1 MVGKREFRLTNGLPP
16 QTGAMP
22 AEPAAPSTPSTPSAP
37 MAAPPPSPPEQGMP
51 PLPTA
56 DGATETPPTPYFNPA
71 ALSAGDYP
79 PSWYETA
86 ARPPGRYARTLWLA
100 CIFAIGAASG
110 AAALWWASDPARAQ
124 RAIASWHSEP
134 APAAAPAHP
143 DTTLNTSP
151 GELPYDGAT
160 RETSRPAATPPAPDP
175 KPQPAA
181 PETLA
186 AAPAAPIANA
196 GTSSET
202 MTAATGTSG
211 AETPAAAPSAPIA
224 NAGASSET
232 TTAAAGTSGAETLA
246 PAKVP
251 PKTKSRREQRRES
264 AVVVADSAPED
275 NEKKSNRSGER
286 SLTPMMLAQCASMS
300 DAHERQECKRE
311 VCNGK
316 WGKDGCTLPAEGAPV
331 IVDR

>member
-16 QTGAMP
+16 QTGTMP
-22 AEPAAPSTPSTPSAP
+22 AEPIAPSTPATPSPLAT
-37 MAAPPPSPPEQGMP
+37 PSPNPPAP
-51 PLPTA
+51 PLPTT

-71 ALSAGDYP
+71 AWSAGDYP

-86 ARPPGRYARTLWLA
+86 ARPAGRYARTLWLA
-100 CIFAIGAASG
+100 CIFSIGAASG
-110 AAALWWASDPARAQ
+110 AAALWWANDPARAQ

-143 DTTLNTSP
+143 DAALNTSP
-151 GELPYDGAT
+151 GELPYDGPP
-160 RETSRPAATPPAPDP
+160 REMSHPAATPPAPEP
-175 KPQPAA
+175 KPEPAA

-186 AAPAAPIANA
+186 TAPAAPIA
-196 GTSSET
+196 
-202 MTAATGTSG
+202 
-211 AETPAAAPSAPIA
+211 
-224 NAGASSET
+224 GASAISEKM
-232 TTAAAGTSGAETLA
+232 TAAAGTSGAEKLA
-246 PAKVP
+246 PAKAP
-251 PKTKSRREQRRES
+251 QKTKSRREQRRES
-264 AVVVADSAPED
+264 AVVVADTAPED

-286 SLTPMMLAQCASMS
+286 SLTPLMLAQCASMS

-331 IVDR
+331 IVGR